1 MGTTTI
7 FGRRSFFQT
16 SSASALALGWFA
28 LGATGCNEELQK
40 DTATFLD
47 ALEHGDHGA
56 FKSVAAKSLQDSYSE
71 QDFLQLSALY
81 QMLGKLKDKTR
92 TQTKVRN
99 GTRSI
104 DYTLTMERG
113 DVHLYVST
121 QGDDNIESFKFDGKG
136 WDQAAERLLEDRVGK
151 LIDAAVAKDSA
162 ALGALLTDDAKQEV
176 DEKSAGI
183 FAVVAPAGARKSI
196 SSLEPGKGTAVVE
209 CENGSFEVKINMKG
223 GKLSAFNIVPK

>member
-1 MGTTTI
+1 MGISTN
-7 FGRRSFFQT
+7 FGRRSLFQI
-16 SSASALALGWFA
+16 ASVSTLGLCG
-28 LGATGCNEELQK
+28 LGATACNEELQK

-47 ALEHGDHGA
+47 ALEHSDHGA
-56 FKSVAAKSLQDSYSE
+56 FKSVATKSLQDDFSE
-71 QDFLQLSALY
+71 EEFLQLSALY

-113 DVHLYVST
+113 DVHLHVST
-121 QGDDNIESFKFDGKG
+121 TGDDNIESFKFDGKA

-151 LIDAAVAKDSA
+151 LIDASVAKDTA
-162 ALGALLTDDAKQEV
+162 ALSALLSDDAKTEV
-176 DEKSAGI
+176 ADKSAGI

-196 SSLEPGKGTAVVE
+196 SSLDPGKGTAVVE
-209 CENGSFEVKINMKG
+209 CENGSLDVKINMKG
-223 GKLSAFNIVPK
+223 GKLSAFNIVPR